1 MIERGHGET
10 FKEGIKAPM
19 VRHWNS
25 IEIVAVIPADK
36 TR

>member
-1 MIERGHGET
+1 MIERGHGEA

-25 IEIVAVIPADK
+25 VVAVIPADK